1 MILRLSQLLEEN
13 SLLGSYGKDRALG
26 SLSAYNNHNPYLP
39 DTAHAELHSGK
50 VGAIALLTGIY
61 AIRTHIHGLHVA
73 LDPNMGI
80 GQALLGGR
88 VHNL

>member
-1 MILRLSQLLEEN
+1 MSLS
-13 SLLGSYGKDRALG
+13 GYGKDSTLG
-26 SLSAYNNHNPYLP
+26 LLSGYGNHNPYLP
-39 DTAHAELHSGK
+39 DTAHAELHLDK

-73 LDPNMGI
+73 LDPNMGT
-80 GQALLGGR
+80 GRELLGGR